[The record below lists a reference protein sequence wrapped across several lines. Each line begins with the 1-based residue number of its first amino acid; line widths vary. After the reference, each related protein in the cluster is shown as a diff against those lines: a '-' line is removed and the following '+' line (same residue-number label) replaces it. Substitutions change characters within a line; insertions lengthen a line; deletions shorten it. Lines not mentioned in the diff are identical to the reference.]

1 MSFDVRQQPNQVD
14 DNWLSQAIIAK
25 LGEENLFALGSNTY
39 HFKGSWRLL
48 DTVAFKNLVREQVA
62 LLNKQRAAANL
73 KEKPITANLVN
84 SVSAL
89 LAMQIAKIDLRLNGG
104 DPNTVG
110 CANGDVVL
118 NKQTWELRGP
128 RKEDYR
134 ICRIPHAFDPDATA
148 PRFETFLDEV
158 FQPDLDAAD
167 KKELLLQMMG
177 YGLMAHCQYE
187 RFLIA
192 VGSGANGKSVAFN
205 VMGDLAGARNTAAVH
220 PALFSNNHHR
230 AQLDQKLLNI
240 ITESE
245 QGGKLPAAELKALV
259 SGEMMTVDRKHKD
272 PYEMHPFA
280 TILWATNHM
289 PHPSDYSDAVFR
301 RAGILT
307 FNRTFSLQERDAQ
320 LQTKLQK
327 EMSGILNLALQAY
340 ARAVTGGFVEPTS
353 SKAAKDEWRVQ
364 SNSVAQW
371 LSECEMADGASL
383 GVKHC
388 YDAFRA
394 WAASAGVRQV
404 PALKAFSQRVERLG
418 VTKTKTS
425 QGMVFDGIKVAAAEE
440 LSG

>member
-1 MSFDVRQQPNQVD
+1 MSFDAKQQPHQVD

-25 LGEENLFALGSNTY
+25 LGEDNLFAFGSDTY
-39 HFKGSWRLL
+39 RFKDGWQLL
-48 DTVAFKNLVREQVA
+48 DKIALKNLVREQVA
-62 LLNKQRAAANL
+62 LLNEIRAAANL
-73 KEKPITANLVN
+73 KTKPISANLVN

-89 LAMQIAKIDLRLNGG
+89 LAMQIIKRDLRLNGG

-118 NKQTWELRGP
+118 NNQTWELREP
-128 RKEDYR
+128 RKQDYR
-134 ICRIPHAFDPDATA
+134 ICRIPHAYDPDATA
-148 PRFETFLDEV
+148 PRFEVFLDEV
-158 FQPDLDAAD
+158 FEPDADAAD

-205 VMGDLAGARNTAAVH
+205 VMGDLAGTRNTAAVH

-280 TILWATNHM
+280 TIFGQQTIC
-289 PHPSDYSDAVFR
+289 PTRPITQTPSSVV
-301 RAGILT
+301 RA
-307 FNRTFSLQERDAQ
+307 S
-320 LQTKLQK
+320 
-327 EMSGILNLALQAY
+327 
-340 ARAVTGGFVEPTS
+340 
-353 SKAAKDEWRVQ
+353 
-364 SNSVAQW
+364 
-371 LSECEMADGASL
+371 
-383 GVKHC
+383 
-388 YDAFRA
+388 
-394 WAASAGVRQV
+394 
-404 PALKAFSQRVERLG
+404 
-418 VTKTKTS
+418 
-425 QGMVFDGIKVAAAEE
+425 
-440 LSG
+440 

>member
-1 MSFDVRQQPNQVD
+1 MSFDATQQPHQID

-25 LGEENLFALGSNTY
+25 LGEDNLFAFGCDTY
-39 HFKGSWRLL
+39 RFKDGWHLL
-48 DTVAFKNLVREQVA
+48 DKVALKNLVREQVA
-62 LLNKQRAAANL
+62 LLNEIRAAANL
-73 KEKPITANLVN
+73 KTKPISANLVN

-89 LAMQIAKIDLRLNGG
+89 LAMQIVKRDLRLNGG
-104 DPNTVG
+104 EPNTVG
-110 CANGDVVL
+110 CTNGDVVL
-118 NKQTWELRGP
+118 NNQTWELREP

-134 ICRIPHAFDPDATA
+134 ICRIPHAHDPDATA
-148 PRFETFLDEV
+148 PRYEAFLDEV
-158 FQPDLDAAD
+158 FQPDADAAE

-177 YGLMAHCQYE
+177 YGLMAHCQHE

-192 VGSGANGKSVAFN
+192 IGSGANGKSVAFN
-205 VMGDLAGARNTAAVH
+205 MMSDLAGATNTAAVH

-230 AQLDQKLLNI
+230 AQLDQKLLNV

-245 QGGKLPAAELKALV
+245 QGGKLPAAELKALA
-259 SGEMMTVDRKHKD
+259 SGEMMTVDRKFQD
-272 PYEMHPFA
+272 PYEMIPMA
-280 TILWATNHM
+280 TIFWATNHM
-289 PHPSDYSDAVFR
+289 PHPSDYSDAVFC

-340 ARAVTGGFVEPTS
+340 ARAITSGFIDPAS

-364 SNSVAQW
+364 SDTIALW
-371 LSECEMADGASL
+371 LSECEMADGSSL

-394 WAASAGVRQV
+394 WAASAGVRQI
-404 PALKAFSQRVERLG
+404 PALKTFSQRVERLG
-418 VTKTKTS
+418 ITKTKTS
-425 QGMVFDGIKVAAAEE
+425 QSMVFDGIKVAAAEE
-440 LSG
+440 HSG

>member
-1 MSFDVRQQPNQVD
+1 MLTS
-14 DNWLSQAIIAK
+14 DN
-25 LGEENLFALGSNTY
+25 
-39 HFKGSWRLL
+39 
-48 DTVAFKNLVREQVA
+48 
-62 LLNKQRAAANL
+62 
-73 KEKPITANLVN
+73 
-84 SVSAL
+84 
-89 LAMQIAKIDLRLNGG
+89 
-104 DPNTVG
+104 
-110 CANGDVVL
+110 
-118 NKQTWELRGP
+118 
-128 RKEDYR
+128 
-134 ICRIPHAFDPDATA
+134 
-148 PRFETFLDEV
+148 
-158 FQPDLDAAD
+158 
-167 KKELLLQMMG
+167 
-177 YGLMAHCQYE
+177 
-187 RFLIA
+187 
-192 VGSGANGKSVAFN
+192 
-205 VMGDLAGARNTAAVH
+205 

-320 LQTKLQK
+320 LQTKLQN

-340 ARAVTGGFVEPTS
+340 ARAVTSGFVEPAS

-364 SNSVAQW
+364 SDTVALW

-388 YDAFRA
+388 
-394 WAASAGVRQV
+394 
-404 PALKAFSQRVERLG
+404 
-418 VTKTKTS
+418 
-425 QGMVFDGIKVAAAEE
+425 
-440 LSG
+440 

>member
-25 LGEENLFALGSNTY
+25 LGKENLLNDGNNTY
-39 HFKGSWRLL
+39 QFKKGWQLL
-48 DTVAFKNLVREQVA
+48 GKVDLKNLVREQIA
-62 LLNKQRAAANL
+62 LLNELRAAANL
-73 KEKPITANLVN
+73 KTTPINANRVG
-84 SVSAL
+84 SVSTL
-89 LAMQIAKIDLRLNGG
+89 LAMQIVKSDLQLNGG

-118 NKQTWELRGP
+118 NKQTWELHRP
-128 RKEDYR
+128 RNEDYR
-134 ICRIPHAFDPDATA
+134 ICRIPHLFDPDATA

-158 FQPDLDAAD
+158 FQPDPDAAD

-205 VMGDLAGARNTAAVH
+205 VMGNLAGARNTAAVH

-259 SGEMMTVDRKHKD
+259 SGEMMTVDRKFQD
-272 PYEMHPFA
+272 PYEMIPMA
-280 TILWATNHM
+280 TIFWATNHM

-340 ARAVTGGFVEPTS
+340 ARAVTVGFVEPAS

-364 SNSVAQW
+364 SDAVALW

-388 YDAFRA
+388 YDAFRT
-394 WAASAGVRQV
+394 WANSAGVKQI
-404 PALKAFSQRVERLG
+404 PALKTFSQRVERLRIQ
-418 VTKTKTS
+418 KTKTS
-425 QGMVFDGIKVAAAEE
+425 QGMVFDGIKVAAA
-440 LSG
+440 